1 MPESY
6 KDTNTSEATADLTS
20 ADVTAMS
27 GAATEA
33 EAASE
38 AATEAESVCETPS
51 AETAASESSNGAGAD
66 GEGVGSE
73 DEEFSPE
80 QLTIDLPE
88 EEKACEEPE
97 ETPSET
103 AESISD
109 LLLAKAPE
117 YNPEKPRRVDS
128 VFDFVELLL
137 LTLAAVF
144 VLTTF
149 FLRHSIVNGG
159 SMMNTLQNG
168 DVLIISDFLYT
179 PKQYDIVVL
188 EDHTTGYDHPLVKRV
203 IAVAGDEVIV
213 TESGIFVNGEPVRDD
228 FVYIGTD
235 GYQYHPDSLTVPEGE
250 IYVLGDHRDD
260 SSDSRIFGSVSVDAV
275 LGKVLFRLYPFAEFG
290 SVYTEEK

>member
-20 ADVTAMS
+20 TDVTAMS

-33 EAASE
+33 QAAFV
-38 AATEAESVCETPS
+38 AATDTESVCETPS
-51 AETAASESSNGAGAD
+51 AETAVSESTGGTGAD

-73 DEEFSPE
+73 DKEFSPE

-97 ETPSET
+97 ETPDET

-203 IAVAGDEVIV
+203 IAVAGDEVTV

-228 FVYIGTD
+228 FVYIGTTD
-235 GYQYHPDSLTVPEGE
+235 YTYRPDSLTVPEGE

>member
-20 ADVTAMS
+20 TDVTAMS

-33 EAASE
+33 EAASV
-38 AATEAESVCETPS
+38 AATETESVCETPS
-51 AETAASESSNGAGAD
+51 AETAASESSDGAGAD

-97 ETPSET
+97 ETPNET

-203 IAVAGDEVIV
+203 IAVAGDEVTV

-228 FVYIGTD
+228 FVYIGTKD
-235 GYQYHPDSLTVPEGE
+235 YTYRPDSLTVPEGE